1 MLAAGLSSAISRT
14 GYSSSTLHCVS
25 HCRGLRPRRGTSL
38 RVAAATGKPSGCAL
52 PVPARAVTRCQQQR
66 PARGRPDASA
76 CRGEG
81 WVRRGRPATVSSAD
95 RARSAPRPASFRRW
109 VCGSRLR
116 GSIFGDGSRGSDW
129 RRPGL
134 PSRRGHSCPGCR
146 APCMPRGAS
155 SRPLTHDGAR
165 DRRPPQTGAT
175 VRTML
180 AECIARRRR
189 NMAVKLLLRVLAEM
203 ARSLLCPSSWKI
215 SSRSHNTRGADRWYV
230 AIS

>member
-1 MLAAGLSSAISRT
+1 MAAMFGCRMPKPLPRKASSGIARSLGSETWVGKGSARPMRFHATRPMNGQAVHTRKANHRGRASQPEMLAAGLSSAISRT

-95 RARSAPRPASFRRW
+95 
-109 VCGSRLR
+109 LEEQT
-116 GSIFGDGSRGSDW
+116 DGYVAIS
-129 RRPGL
+129 
-134 PSRRGHSCPGCR
+134 
-146 APCMPRGAS
+146 
-155 SRPLTHDGAR
+155 
-165 DRRPPQTGAT
+165 
-175 VRTML
+175 
-180 AECIARRRR
+180 
-189 NMAVKLLLRVLAEM
+189 
-203 ARSLLCPSSWKI
+203 CPSSWK
-215 SSRSHNTRGADRWYV
+215 TVPAVAVVRGD
-230 AIS
+230 SG